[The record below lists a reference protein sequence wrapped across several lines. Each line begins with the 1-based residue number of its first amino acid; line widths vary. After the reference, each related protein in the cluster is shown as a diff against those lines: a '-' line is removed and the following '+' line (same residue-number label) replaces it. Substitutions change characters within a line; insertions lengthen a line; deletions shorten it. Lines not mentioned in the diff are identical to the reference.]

1 MVIKEMKNVGS
12 PVLRA
17 PAPMF
22 CCLVGEEPVLIHPR
36 RHCAI
41 YDVRS
46 GAVNNKEATD
56 SL

>member
-1 MVIKEMKNVGS
+1 MVIDEMKNVGS

-22 CCLVGEEPVLIHPR
+22 RRLVGEEPVLIHPGR
-36 RHCAI
+36 QGTV

-46 GAVNNKEATD
+46 GAINNVEATD
-56 SL
+56 IL